1 MFKISISMF
10 FLILS
15 FSLKAQND
23 DYINKKEVSVQII
36 TNEGKILFGKT
47 RFSYMSELQEEIWF
61 YYPAKDDPSH
71 KDIQVYR
78 PFEIAGFTLD
88 GKQFISIEQAGLVA
102 GLNQFFL
109 QKDIEGKL
117 KLFTLYKLDNI
128 DKVESQE
135 NFLQKDADKYYSLKN
150 LKFINFKKTMSSYVS
165 DCPDL
170 SEKIADKTYIAQ
182 DIEKIV
188 EEYNGYFELIA
199 EQSKSSK

>member
-1 MFKISISMF
+1 MFKISITLL

-23 DYINKKEVSVQII
+23 NYIDKKEAGVQII

-47 RFSYMSELQEEIWF
+47 RFSFISELQEEIWF

-78 PFEIAGFTLD
+78 PFEIAGFILD
-88 GKQFISIEQAGLVA
+88 GKQFISIEQSGLIT
-102 GLNQFFL
+102 GLNKIFL
-109 QKDIEGKL
+109 QKNIEGKL
-117 KLFTLYKLDNI
+117 KLYTLYKFDNV
-128 DKVESQE
+128 DKVETQE
-135 NFLQKDADKYYSLKN
+135 NFLQKDSDKYSLKN
-150 LKFINFKKTMSSYVS
+150 IKFLNFKKAMSAYVN

-170 SEKIADKTYIAQ
+170 YEKIADKTYIAQ

-188 EEYNGYFELIA
+188 EEYNGYFELLA